1 MATLETTFLGVKL
14 ANPLILASAS
24 PGWDGKNL
32 KRIGDAGAGAVI
44 PKSIGS
50 PDKWFQHP
58 RTGRMVIYRHGR
70 NMIGMQNI
78 EIFSTKDTNEWIKK
92 DLALAAK
99 SRAAVFASFVANPDC
114 TVTYEL
120 AKTIAK
126 TGIPK
131 VLELNVSCPMPAAG
145 VGWNIGRHGNL
156 VAEQVK
162 AAKDGA
168 PDIPVMPKL
177 TPNVADIGS
186 IAKAAEKAGADG
198 ISGINS
204 VRSLVGVDVET
215 GKPLLR
221 AFGGYSGPAIKPIA
235 LRCVAEIAK
244 SVKIPVSGI
253 GGVNSWR
260 DVVEMMMV
268 GANTVQIA
276 TAVIWHGP
284 KVFDTFN
291 KGILRFMERK
301 GYDSVEDFVG
311 CALKY
316 LTTTEEIAKE
326 AKKTPTVDAAVCN
339 ACIRC
344 IEVCVYNATTLED
357 NVAVINGDLCDGCGL
372 CIQIC
377 PRDAISFKI
386 ER

>member
-1 MATLETTFLGVKL
+1 MASLETTFLGVKL
-14 ANPLILASAS
+14 DNPLILASAS

-32 KRIGDAGAGAVI
+32 QRIGNAGAGAVI

-58 RTGRMVIYRHGR
+58 RNGRMVIYRRGR
-70 NMIGMQNI
+70 NMLGMQNI
-78 EIFSTKDTNEWIKK
+78 EIFSTQGTEKWIKT

-99 SRAAVFASFVANPDC
+99 GKAPIFVSFVANPDPNG
-114 TVTYEL
+114 TYEL

-126 TGIPK
+126 TGVPK

-145 VGWNIGRHGNL
+145 VGWNIGRDAKL
-156 VAEQVK
+156 VQEQVK
-162 AAKDGA
+162 AAKEGA
-168 PDIPVMPKL
+168 PDIPLMPKL

-198 ISGINS
+198 IAGINS
-204 VRSLVGVDVET
+204 IRSLVGIDIDT
-215 GKPLLR
+215 GKPLLQ
-221 AFGGYSGPAIKPIA
+221 AFGGYTGPAIKPIA
-235 LRCVAEIAK
+235 LRCVAEIAQ

-260 DVVEMMMV
+260 DAVEMMMV

-284 KVFDTFN
+284 KVFNMIN
-291 KGILRFMERK
+291 KGILRFMKAK
-301 GYDSVEDFVG
+301 GYDSPEDFVG
-311 CALKY
+311 KALPY
-316 LTTTEEIAKE
+316 LTTTEEIAKKPKE
-326 AKKTPTVDAAVCN
+326 TPEVDAETCN
-339 ACIRC
+339 ACKRC
-344 IEVCVYNATTLED
+344 IEVCVYDAITLED
-357 NVAVINGDLCDGCGL
+357 NIAQINADMCDGCGL

-377 PRDAISFKI
+377 PQDSISFKLK
-386 ER
+386 R